1 MRRPQHPTRSPQP
14 DDTVEYAE
22 GPRASARAD
31 AARRRKYRRRRIGV
45 AFAVVAVLVIAAGG
59 IYVATLFARVSDNIA
74 ANIVERPDGAA
85 VEIPDWNGPVN
96 LLIMG
101 SDTRADLTS
110 GTYGDDDVEGSRS
123 DTLMLLHVNAAHT
136 DATLVSIPRD
146 TMTARPECTYPDG
159 STSDAQDV
167 AQINGAFD
175 VGPFC
180 TLDTVREMTG
190 IDVDHFVVVNFDGF
204 IDITNAVGGVDVC
217 LAEPVSDP
225 DSQLFLEAGPHTIQ
239 GAEALAF
246 VRTRYGIGDGSD
258 LGRIHTQQVYLSAL
272 ARKVKSAGTLANP
285 VALFNLADAATR
297 SIQVDSGL
305 SDTSTLVGL
314 ASTLATVDL
323 GNMTLLQ
330 MPAEDYP
337 EDTNRVQPSPEAET
351 LWAALRADQPV
362 RLGVS
367 DAVVPEPGDDAADG
381 GEGEADGGETTTAP
395 ETDATPATDPAVTLG
410 PDVRGQTADNATCA
424 GG

>member
-14 DDTVEYAE
+14 DEPMDIAE
-22 GPRASARAD
+22 GSRAAVRSE
-31 AARRRKYRRRRIGV
+31 AARRRMYRRRRVAV

-74 ANIVERPDGAA
+74 ANSVERPEGGSAE
-85 VEIPDWNGPVN
+85 VPDWKGPVD

-101 SDTRADLTS
+101 SDTRAGLTS

-146 TMTARPECTYPDG
+146 TMTPRPECTYPDG
-159 STSDAQDV
+159 STSPAEDV

-175 VGPFC
+175 VSPFC

-225 DSQLFLEAGPHTIQ
+225 DSGLFLDAGPHTVQ

-258 LGRIHTQQVYLSAL
+258 LGRIHTQQTYLSAL

-297 SIQVDSGL
+297 SVQVDSAL
-305 SDTSTLVGL
+305 SDTGTLVGL

-337 EDTNRVQPSPEAET
+337 YDTNRVQPSPDAEA

-362 RLGVS
+362 RLGGS
-367 DAVVPEPGDDAADG
+367 DVTATEG
-381 GEGEADGGETTTAP
+381 GEEGAVEGGDPSVPAEGDPVPPADT
-395 ETDATPATDPAVTLG
+395 AVTLG
-410 PDVRGQTADNATCA
+410 PDVRGQTADKTTCA